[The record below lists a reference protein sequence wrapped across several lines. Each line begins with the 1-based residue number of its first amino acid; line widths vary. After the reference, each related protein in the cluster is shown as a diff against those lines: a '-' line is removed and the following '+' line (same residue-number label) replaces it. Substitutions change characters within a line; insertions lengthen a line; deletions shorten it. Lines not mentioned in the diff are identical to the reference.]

1 MGGIVGTPAGVR
13 SSFGAPLGTPGS
25 AIGRRWGGGTPMMAM
40 PHQAASMYAEP
51 HGGGAYGV
59 STMHGLSHG
68 HSGASAASFAL
79 NYQLMAPQVER
90 TILTPGLGPIPP
102 CTPNRTSWNE
112 SGLAP
117 LPPSSVKAER

>member
-1 MGGIVGTPAGVR
+1 
-13 SSFGAPLGTPGS
+13 
-25 AIGRRWGGGTPMMAM
+25 MMAM
-40 PHQAASMYAEP
+40 PHQASSMYAEP
-51 HGGGAYGV
+51 HGGGAHGV
-59 STMHGLSHG
+59 SALHGLGHG

-102 CTPNRTSWNE
+102 CTPNRTSWGE

-117 LPPSSVKAER
+117 LPPCTRQGGALDGCKAAGRVLGGHARK